1 MLLYS
6 VRWRAFLFDVA
17 FMIGKPH
24 QPKYI
29 FVTGGVVS
37 SLGKGIISASA
48 AALLEARGLRVT
60 LIKADPYIN
69 VDPGTMNPQQ
79 HGEVY
84 VTSDGAETDLDLGHY
99 ERFTS
104 IKMSKANSFSSGQI
118 YDTVINNE
126 RSGNYL
132 GGTVQV
138 VPHITDAIKEYIYLP
153 SRNVDVSIVEIGG
166 TVGDIES
173 LPFLEAVRQIRSQLG
188 SQHVLFIH
196 TTLVPY
202 LQAAQELKTKPTQHS
217 VKNLRQIGIQP
228 DILVCRAE
236 HKIPKRILQKVSITC
251 DVREEAVIQAQNMDS
266 IYKLPLHLH
275 DQELDNVIVE
285 SLNIKSRAPD
295 LKVWQQIS
303 ANLDSPDSECDI
315 AIVGKYVNV
324 IDSYKSV
331 SEALIHAGIRHRAKV
346 NIGYVDAEQLETKDP
361 TVVLG
366 KYHGIVV
373 PGGFGERGIDGKIK
387 AITYCRMH
395 AVPFFGIC
403 YGMQLAIIEFAR
415 NVLGIGNANSAEFA
429 KANDEAV
436 IVHLP
441 TQQDATH
448 KGGTMRLG
456 SIECKL
462 IDASKAKSI
471 YGQDKINERHRHR
484 LVFNNDFRA
493 QFQQHGMLCS
503 GLTTDMK
510 FVEVIE
516 LSDHRWFICCQYHP
530 ELQSSPRTPHPLFS
544 SFITASIS

>member
-1 MLLYS
+1 MNETGSSPRY
-6 VRWRAFLFDVA
+6 V
-17 FMIGKPH
+17 
-24 QPKYI
+24 

-37 SLGKGIISASA
+37 SLGKGIISASV

-99 ERFTS
+99 ERFTNA
-104 IKMSKANSFSSGQI
+104 KMRKDNSFSSGQI
-118 YDTVINNE
+118 YDTVIGSE
-126 RSGNYL
+126 RSGKYL

-138 VPHITDAIKEYIYLP
+138 VPHITDAIKEYIYRP
-153 SRNVDVSIVEIGG
+153 SHDVDVSIVEIGG

-188 SQHVLFIH
+188 SQRVLFIH

-202 LQAAQELKTKPTQHS
+202 LQAVQELKTKPTQHS

-236 HKIPKRILQKVSITC
+236 REIPQRILQKVSITC
-251 DVREEAVIQAQNMDS
+251 DVRAEAVIQAQNMDS

-275 DQELDNVIVE
+275 DQGLDKVIVE
-285 SLNIKSRAPD
+285 SLNISARAPD

-303 ANLDSPDSECDI
+303 ANLDAPNSECDI

-331 SEALIHAGIRHRAKV
+331 SEALIHAGIKNRSKV
-346 NIGYVDAEQLETKDP
+346 NISYVDAEQLEHQDP
-361 TVVLG
+361 ATVLG

-387 AITYCRMH
+387 AITYCRQQNL
-395 AVPFFGIC
+395 PFFGIC

-415 NVLGIGNANSAEFA
+415 NVLGLRNANSAEFA
-429 KANDEAV
+429 EDSAATV

-441 TQQDATH
+441 SQSESTP

-456 SIECKL
+456 AFTCKL
-462 IDASKAKSI
+462 IDNTKTKRI
-471 YGQDKINERHRHR
+471 YGKDNISERHRHR
-484 LVFNNDFRA
+484 LVFNNAFRQ
-493 QFQQHGMLCS
+493 QFQQQGMVCS
-503 GLTTDMK
+503 GMTADME
-510 FVEVIE
+510 FVEVME

-530 ELQSSPRTPHPLFS
+530 ELQSSPHNSHPLFS
-544 SFITASIS
+544 SFIADCI